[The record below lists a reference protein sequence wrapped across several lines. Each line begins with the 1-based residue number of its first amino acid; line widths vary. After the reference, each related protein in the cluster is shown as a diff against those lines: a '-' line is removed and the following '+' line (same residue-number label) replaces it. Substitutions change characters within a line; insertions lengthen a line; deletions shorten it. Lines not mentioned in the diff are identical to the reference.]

1 MLLTPISPQKI
12 QEQRVILS
20 GLTWNQYENMLMTL
34 GDYPGLRLIYLGL
47 AE

>member
-1 MLLTPISPQKI
+1 MLLNPSSLFIAE
-12 QEQRVILS
+12 EQRVILS